1 MTVFFTRYKSGKQEQ
16 TKGPLFRCAFCKK
29 GPWIPLGTLGP
40 FLSLTISAMRVFYW
54 LRHQNT
60 HTTHFSECKYQRAI
74 TLEQEIGDQSDSGGI
89 NNLKTLHPGFI
100 PVLAAVRGKY
110 ISV

>member
-1 MTVFFTRYKSGKQEQ
+1 MISRFFTR
-16 TKGPLFRCAFCKK
+16 PIVMNKK

-60 HTTHFSECKYQRAI
+60 RTTHFSECKYQCAICRQIKGDPVRLVVAGLCSCCIIGFQFFSAAAKAFFRA
-74 TLEQEIGDQSDSGGI
+74 
-89 NNLKTLHPGFI
+89 
-100 PVLAAVRGKY
+100 V
-110 ISV
+110 